1 MIIAGIASLLGA
13 PIWIVVTLVALLF
26 WRSRWV
32 RRRPGSFKCAVRRAP
47 DDGTNAI
54 VDVPSKFK
62 LGYGLWVSNVF
73 IWERGRATF
82 RDILLPVDGIDEG
95 GMRRAKP
102 NEVKGL
108 GEEPVIATLFVGS
121 GAGVE
126 VATGAEDRSIALGPF
141 RQRAAEETEGR
152 TPQ

>member
-13 PIWIVVTLVALLF
+13 PIWIVVTLAALLF
-26 WRSRWV
+26 WRGRWV

-47 DDGTNAI
+47 DDVTDAI

-82 RDILLPVDGIDEG
+82 RDILLPVDGIDEVG
-95 GMRRAKP
+95 VRRADPK
-102 NEVKGL
+102 EVKGL
-108 GEEPVIATLFVGS
+108 GAEPVIATLVVGS
-121 GAGVE
+121 GARVE
-126 VATGAEDRSIALGPF
+126 VAARAEDRGIALGPF
-141 RQRAAEETEGR
+141 SQRAAEETEGQ
-152 TPQ
+152 TSQ

>member
-32 RRRPGSFKCAVRRAP
+32 KRRPGSFKCAVRRASG
-47 DDGTNAI
+47 DVADTI

-82 RDILLPVDGIDEG
+82 RDFLLPVDGIDEG
-95 GMRRAKP
+95 GVRRAKP
-102 NEVKGL
+102 KEVKGL
-108 GEEPVIATLFVGS
+108 GDEPVIATLVVGS
-121 GAGVE
+121 AAGVE
-126 VATGAEDRSIALGPF
+126 VAARAEDRDIALGPF
-141 RQRAAEETEGR
+141 RKRAAEEMEGR
-152 TPQ
+152 TQ

>member
-13 PIWIVVTLVALLF
+13 ELWVVVTLAALLF

-32 RRRPGSFKCAVRRAP
+32 RRRHGSFKCAVRRAS
-47 DDGTNAI
+47 DDVADAI

-73 IWERGRATF
+73 IWEKGRATF
-82 RDILLPVDGIDEG
+82 RDILLPVDGMDKG
-95 GMRRAKP
+95 GVRRATP
-102 NEVKGL
+102 EEVKGL
-108 GEEPVIATLFVGS
+108 GAEPVIATLVVGS

-126 VATGAEDRSIALGPF
+126 VAAGAEDRGIALGPF
-141 RQRAAEETEGR
+141 RKRAAEETEGR

>member
-13 PIWIVVTLVALLF
+13 PIFVVLTLAAVMF
-26 WRSRWV
+26 WRGRWV
-32 RRRPGSFKCAVRRAP
+32 RRRPGSFKCAVRRTS
-47 DDGTNAI
+47 DDVTDAI

-73 IWERGRATF
+73 IWEKGRATF
-82 RDILLPVDGIDEG
+82 RDILLPVDEIDEG
-95 GMRRAKP
+95 GVRRAMA

-108 GEEPVIATLFVGS
+108 GAEPVIATLLVGS
-121 GAGVE
+121 GARLE
-126 VATGAEDRSIALGPF
+126 VAARAEDRGIALGPF
-141 RQRAAEETEGR
+141 RKRAAQDTEGR

>member
-32 RRRPGSFKCAVRRAP
+32 KRRPGSFKCAVRRAP
-47 DDGTNAI
+47 DDVADTI

-82 RDILLPVDGIDEG
+82 RDFLLPVDGIDEG
-95 GMRRAKP
+95 GVRRAKP
-102 NEVKGL
+102 KEVKGL
-108 GEEPVIATLFVGS
+108 GDEPVIATLVVGS
-121 GAGVE
+121 AAGVE
-126 VATGAEDRSIALGPF
+126 VAARAEDRDIALGPF
-141 RQRAAEETEGR
+141 RKRAAEEMEGR
-152 TPQ
+152 TQ

>member
-32 RRRPGSFKCAVRRAP
+32 RRRPGSFKCAVCRASG
-47 DDGTNAI
+47 DVTDAI

-82 RDILLPVDGIDEG
+82 RDFLLPVDGIDEG
-95 GMRRAKP
+95 GVRRAKP
-102 NEVKGL
+102 EEVKGL
-108 GEEPVIATLFVGS
+108 GDEPVIATLVVGT
-121 GAGVE
+121 GARVE
-126 VATGAEDRSIALGPF
+126 VAARAEDRGIALGPF
-141 RQRAAEETEGR
+141 LKRAAEKTEGR

>member
-32 RRRPGSFKCAVRRAP
+32 RRRSGSFKCSVRRASG
-47 DDGTNAI
+47 DVTDAI

-82 RDILLPVDGIDEG
+82 RDFLLPVDGIDEG
-95 GMRRAKP
+95 GVRRAKP
-102 NEVKGL
+102 KEVKGL
-108 GEEPVIATLFVGS
+108 GDEPVIATLVVGS
-121 GAGVE
+121 AAGVE
-126 VATGAEDRSIALGPF
+126 VAARAEDRDIALGPF
-141 RQRAAEETEGR
+141 RKRAAEEMEGR
-152 TPQ
+152 TP